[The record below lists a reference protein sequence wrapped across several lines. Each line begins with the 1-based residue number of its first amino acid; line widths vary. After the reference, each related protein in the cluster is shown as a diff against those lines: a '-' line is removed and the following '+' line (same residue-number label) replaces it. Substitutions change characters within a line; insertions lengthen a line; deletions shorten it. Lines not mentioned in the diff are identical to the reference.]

1 MEDEGYVQ
9 ALQRTNLLSYYLSD
23 VFQNDRLGARLVGFV
38 QETGQPG
45 FLESGSY
52 EAYGTTLITAPVEVE
67 LRQDNRIY
75 YAVLPRDPEVISG
88 EYVAA
93 TNTMYGTAPLILEY
107 YLGNDLEVER
117 LNFYSPSQGIAD
129 GLRYY
134 YVVPF
139 AGTMYFYNYNTG
151 NYDPMDTSR
160 TEYDGESLAPYLS
173 PGNTLTVKYA
183 YDGAGDY
190 AWNIMLPVLAVTG
203 RSK

>member
-1 MEDEGYVQ
+1 M
-9 ALQRTNLLSYYLSD
+9 SYYLSD

-107 YLGNDLEVER
+107 YLGNDTEVES
-117 LNFYSPSQGIAD
+117 LQFMAQSEQVLAS
-129 GLRYY
+129 LRY
-134 YVVPF
+134 
-139 AGTMYFYNYNTG
+139 NYTFPLQGMCIFTIIIQAATTG
-151 NYDPMDTSR
+151 WTPRWEHM
-160 TEYDGESLAPYLS
+160 TEASWIPICPRAIP
-173 PGNTLTVKYA
+173 
-183 YDGAGDY
+183 
-190 AWNIMLPVLAVTG
+190 
-203 RSK
+203 